1 MSEEITR
8 EAAFLSGIYTK
19 MEKTTNVD
27 VNSAIILLFNKTYLY
42 TYGEALTVI
51 STLFLLELISK
62 PLHDQLKLALS
73 AVY

>member
-27 VNSAIILLFNKTYLY
+27 VNSAISLLFTKPYLY

-62 PLHDQLKLALS
+62 PLHGKLKLALS
-73 AVY
+73 VLY